1 MLIAPVLQ
9 DGPAYGDQRP
19 RCEVCRIG
27 AARYG
32 CFHAHGGF
40 LICLLCAGIIS
51 AGLVV
56 RVAFKQDTS
65 PALDPV
71 PLA

>member
-9 DGPAYGDQRP
+9 DGPSYGDQRP

-51 AGLVV
+51 AGLLV
-56 RVAFKQDTS
+56 RVGFRQD
-65 PALDPV
+65 PEAGPDPL
-71 PLA
+71 PRA